1 MLAKSKRKGER
12 MENLKLNV
20 RALAAI
26 KKISI
31 EDLAREAG
39 LDPSHLKSV
48 SSGRATMTATDIIN
62 LSLVTGVSPFNI
74 EH

>member
-1 MLAKSKRKGER
+1 MLAKSKQKGER
-12 MENLKLNV
+12 MENLKLNI
-20 RALAAI
+20 RALAAN
-26 KKISI
+26 KKVSI
-31 EDLAREAG
+31 EQLAIEAG